1 MIVLYLLLLKSK
13 KLSKTLLLRIFYA
26 VYLFSCRL
34 LSVVAIQPVIRVVD
48 VTHTTS
54 GEVAESGSVIGDV
67 ANDDGSVGHQSI
79 TSAAKTMVALPKFLA
94 QYELRIPT
102 EDKDIYTYYY
112 LLNVSDL
119 LPFPLWLLSQLLFL
133 IE

>member
-1 MIVLYLLLLKSK
+1 M
-13 KLSKTLLLRIFYA
+13 
-26 VYLFSCRL
+26 
-34 LSVVAIQPVIRVVD
+34 VAIQPVIRVVD

-54 GEVAESGSVIGDV
+54 GEVAESGSVVGDF
-67 ANDDGSVGHQSI
+67 ANDDGSVGHQSM

-119 LPFPLWLLSQLLFL
+119 LPFPLWL
-133 IE
+133 